1 MSLLSYDIW
10 SKSAAVIKYSDYE
23 TIFHTFS
30 QMFYDLPYL
39 ECGRSKYMFAH
50 KTQIVFIEQF
60 QLLKFS

>member
-1 MSLLSYDIW
+1 MSLLFCHIS
-10 SKSAAVIKYSDYE
+10 SKSAAVIKNSDYE
-23 TIFHTFS
+23 TIFQTFS
-30 QMFYDLPYL
+30 QIFNDLPYL